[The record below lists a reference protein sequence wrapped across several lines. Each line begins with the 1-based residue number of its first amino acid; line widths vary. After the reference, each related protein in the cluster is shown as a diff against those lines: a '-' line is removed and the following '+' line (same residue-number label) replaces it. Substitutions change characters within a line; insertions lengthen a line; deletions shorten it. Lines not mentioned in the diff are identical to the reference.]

1 MIERVSAN
9 VRRLMTAMDWS
20 EHDLAKKS
28 GVSQKAINNLLNQA
42 TGCTITTAE
51 KLARPFGLSG
61 WQLMIEDI
69 PADHAFSSTLTEVVR
84 KFLRAD
90 EKGREFIL
98 SAAERV

>member
-1 MIERVSAN
+1 MIERVSGN
-9 VRRLMTAMDWS
+9 VRRLMTAMEWS

-28 GVSQKAINNLLNQA
+28 GVSQKAINNLLNRA

-61 WQLMIEDI
+61 WQLMIEEV
-69 PADHAFSSTLTEVVR
+69 PADEAFANTLTQVVR